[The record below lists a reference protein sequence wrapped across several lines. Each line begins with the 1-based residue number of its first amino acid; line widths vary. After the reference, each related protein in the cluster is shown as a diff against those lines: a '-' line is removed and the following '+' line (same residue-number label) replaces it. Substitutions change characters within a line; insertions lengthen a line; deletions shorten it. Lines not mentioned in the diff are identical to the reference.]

1 MRRKSNCRRGE
12 HPFGPNVDVG
22 GGIQRQVCASCGLIE
37 LDLRSG
43 SELVE
48 TQLFAATQV
57 DSIFTIQSALRT
69 TYEPRQ
75 KRFGIRPTEN
85 SVHGEAT

>member
-12 HPFGPNVDVG
+12 HAFGPTVDVG
-22 GGIQRQVCASCGLIE
+22 GGIQRQVCGSCGLIE

-48 TQLFAATQV
+48 AQLFAATQAE
-57 DSIFTIQSALRT
+57 SIFTLQAALRT
-69 TYEPRQ
+69 AYEPRQ
-75 KRFGIRPTEN
+75 KRFGIRATQS
-85 SVHGEAT
+85 SVHNEAT